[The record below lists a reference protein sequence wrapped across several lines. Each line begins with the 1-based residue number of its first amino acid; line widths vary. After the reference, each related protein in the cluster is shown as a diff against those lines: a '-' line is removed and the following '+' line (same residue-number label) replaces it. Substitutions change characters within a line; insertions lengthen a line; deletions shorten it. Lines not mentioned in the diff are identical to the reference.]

1 MARGG
6 AGATAWGTNQLTVDR
21 RWLEAARKVRPSPG
35 GADGRTLVS
44 CGAPMAGVE
53 VAVVE
58 PETAARVGDGG
69 VGEVWLRSACVTA
82 GYFGRPELGASVFQ
96 ARRRWPP

>member
-1 MARGG
+1 M
-6 AGATAWGTNQLTVDR
+6 DR

-35 GADGRTLVS
+35 SADGRTLVS

-53 VAVVE
+53 VAVADT
-58 PETAARVGDGG
+58 ETNARACDGS

-82 GYFGRPELGASVFQ
+82 GYFGHPDATASVFQ
-96 ARRRWPP
+96 ARALPAARSFNSALRFQSC